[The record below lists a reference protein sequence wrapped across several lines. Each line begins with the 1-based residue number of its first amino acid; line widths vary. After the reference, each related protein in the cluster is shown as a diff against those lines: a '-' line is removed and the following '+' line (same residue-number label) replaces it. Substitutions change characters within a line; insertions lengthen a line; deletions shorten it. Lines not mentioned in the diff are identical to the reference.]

1 MAEAQKM
8 MNSPEFQKQMKK
20 MAGTKEFKEGR
31 KATEAILDDPSQA
44 AEAEARMEHMV
55 KVGNDQMKKAAGG
68 MMEDAMAAMN
78 DPGVMAEMT
87 KMMKDPNFQQQLN
100 DMMKDPSFSSYADAV
115 SNFCIVLYWLGLAWL
130 VLAFDVTKKLT
141 LTNVSALHILF
152 LILCR

>member
-1 MAEAQKM
+1 MAEAQAM

-31 KATEAILDDPSQA
+31 KATEAILNDPSQA

-87 KMMKDPNFQQQLN
+87 KMMKDPNFQQQLS

-115 SNFCIVLYWLGLAWL
+115 SNLCIGLAF
-130 VLAFDVTKKLT
+130 AYQKIDAHKCF
-141 LTNVSALHILF
+141 HINYIMLYT
-152 LILCR
+152 

>member
-8 MNSPEFQKQMKK
+8 MNSPSFQKQMKK
-20 MAGTKEFKEGR
+20 MAGTKEFKENA
-31 KATEAILDDPSQA
+31 KQTELILKDPSQA

-55 KVGNDQMKKAAGG
+55 RVGNDQMKKAAGG

-115 SNFCIVLYWLGLAWL
+115 SNLCIVLDWIIFCWI
-130 VLAFDVTKKLT
+130 LT
-141 LTNVSALHILF
+141 LTNLTLTNISTLN
-152 LILCR
+152 LCYMNR